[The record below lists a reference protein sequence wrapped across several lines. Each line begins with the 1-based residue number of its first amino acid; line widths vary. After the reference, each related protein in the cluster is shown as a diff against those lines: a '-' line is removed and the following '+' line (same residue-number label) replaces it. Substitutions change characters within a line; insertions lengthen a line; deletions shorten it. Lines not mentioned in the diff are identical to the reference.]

1 MKIEKGIE
9 EIVGKSPLFQGIK
22 GEDIASMMDCLSA
35 RQEHFSKGETIL
47 SEGDKLQEFA
57 MLIRGSIIV
66 EREDYW
72 GNRSIMQRVEAPD
85 IFGEAYATPGSEPL
99 LYYVIAAEDTD
110 VLFLDCNHLLTV
122 CTTGCDYHNRLIQ
135 NLFVIIAEKN
145 RRLTGK
151 LRHMSKR
158 TTKDKLLSYLSEV
171 HDRVGSQ
178 VFDIPFNRQQLA
190 DFLSVDR
197 SALSSELSKMQK
209 EGLIRY
215 NKSTFELLRTE

>member
-110 VLFLDCNHLLTV
+110 VLFLDCNHLLT
-122 CTTGCDYHNRLIQ
+122 RLIQ

-158 TTKDKLLSYLSEV
+158 TTRDKLLSYLSEV